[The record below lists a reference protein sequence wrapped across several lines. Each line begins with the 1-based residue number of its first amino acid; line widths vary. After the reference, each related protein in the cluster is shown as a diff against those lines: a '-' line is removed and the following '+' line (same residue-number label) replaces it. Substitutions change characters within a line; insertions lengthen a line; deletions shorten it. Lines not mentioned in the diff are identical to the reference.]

1 MALRSSPAP
10 SSERGCSTAASLPRT
25 RLELRLFRTLL
36 ELAFVLGLVVV
47 AERRGNQPVLSDRP
61 LLEAADPDAASGPTG
76 AGVRSDERP
85 AILGLVAVHQQ
96 VVHEH
101 SHV

>member
-1 MALRSSPAP
+1 MSVNITATRRRSRLSITGRHLSAD
-10 SSERGCSTAASLPRT
+10 PRC
-25 RLELRLFRTLL
+25 LLRLFYTLL

-47 AERRGNQPVLSDRP
+47 AERRGDEPVISDRP

-96 VVHEH
+96 VVH
-101 SHV
+101 